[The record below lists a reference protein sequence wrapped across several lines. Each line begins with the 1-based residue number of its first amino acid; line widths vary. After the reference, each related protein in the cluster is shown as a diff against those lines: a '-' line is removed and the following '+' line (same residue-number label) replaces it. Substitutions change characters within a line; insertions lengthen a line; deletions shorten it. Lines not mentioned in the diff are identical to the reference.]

1 MTRVNRTVS
10 ATAAGIAVLTTA
22 STAMAASGEAGLP
35 QLKIETWPSQ
45 LFWLVVI
52 FGIGYIFM
60 ARIVTPRIGSVL
72 EERRTRL
79 DDDLTRAR
87 EASSE
92 AAQTRADYEAS
103 LDAARNE
110 AAEFARNAAADAAA
124 KADKEG
130 AKAAKKMAT
139 KIAAAETKL
148 AAARSE
154 AESNINFIRSQSSL
168 PVFAGFG
175 IKTLDDAYNLS
186 KISDGIVIG
195 SSLVEMI
202 HNQSDQKE
210 FENIYNYL
218 RKIAEAIN

>member
-10 ATAAGIAVLTTA
+10 ATAAGIAVLMTA
-22 STAMAASGEAGLP
+22 SKAMAASGEAGLP

-45 LFWLVVI
+45 IFWLVVT
-52 FGIGYIFM
+52 FGVGYIFM
-60 ARIVTPRIGSVL
+60 ERVVTPRIGSVL

-92 AAQTRADYEAS
+92 AGQTRADYEAS

-130 AKAAKKMAT
+130 AKTAKKMAT

-154 AESNINFIRSQSSL
+154 AEGNI
-168 PVFAGFG
+168 VAV
-175 IKTLDDAYNLS
+175 A
-186 KISDGIVIG
+186 
-195 SSLVEMI
+195 
-202 HNQSDQKE
+202 
-210 FENIYNYL
+210 
-218 RKIAEAIN
+218 AEAAIDAAQQLAGVKATKAQAEKAVKSAAAQGAG

>member
-45 LFWLVVI
+45 LFWLLVI

-110 AAEFARNAAADAAA
+110 AAEFARNATADAAA

-148 AAARSE
+148 ATARSE
-154 AESNINFIRSQSSL
+154 AEGNI
-168 PVFAGFG
+168 VAV
-175 IKTLDDAYNLS
+175 A
-186 KISDGIVIG
+186 
-195 SSLVEMI
+195 
-202 HNQSDQKE
+202 
-210 FENIYNYL
+210 
-218 RKIAEAIN
+218 AEAAIDAAQQLAGVKATKAQAEKAVKSAAAQGAG

>member
-103 LDAARNE
+103 LDVARNE

-148 AAARSE
+148 ATARSE
-154 AESNINFIRSQSSL
+154 AEGNI
-168 PVFAGFG
+168 VAV
-175 IKTLDDAYNLS
+175 A
-186 KISDGIVIG
+186 
-195 SSLVEMI
+195 
-202 HNQSDQKE
+202 
-210 FENIYNYL
+210 
-218 RKIAEAIN
+218 AEAAIDAAQQLAGVKATKAQAEKAVKSAAAQGAG

>member
-10 ATAAGIAVLTTA
+10 ATAAGIAVLMTA
-22 STAMAASGEAGLP
+22 SKAMAASGEAGLP

-45 LFWLVVI
+45 IFWLVVI
-52 FGIGYIFM
+52 FGVGYIFM
-60 ARIVTPRIGSVL
+60 ERVVTPRIGTVL

-79 DDDLTRAR
+79 DDDLARAR

-92 AAQTRADYEAS
+92 ATQTRADYEAS

-110 AAEFARNAAADAAA
+110 GAEFARNAAADAAA

-154 AESNINFIRSQSSL
+154 AEGNI
-168 PVFAGFG
+168 VAV
-175 IKTLDDAYNLS
+175 A
-186 KISDGIVIG
+186 
-195 SSLVEMI
+195 
-202 HNQSDQKE
+202 
-210 FENIYNYL
+210 
-218 RKIAEAIN
+218 AEAAIDAAQQLAGVKATKAQAEKAVKSAAAKGAG

>member
-10 ATAAGIAVLTTA
+10 ATAAGIAVLMTA
-22 STAMAASGEAGLP
+22 STAIAASGEAGLP

-45 LFWLVVI
+45 IFWLVVI
-52 FGIGYIFM
+52 FGVGYIFM
-60 ARIVTPRIGSVL
+60 ERVVTPRIGSVL

-92 AAQTRADYEAS
+92 AGQTRADYEAS

-130 AKAAKKMAT
+130 AKAAKNMAT

-154 AESNINFIRSQSSL
+154 AEGNI
-168 PVFAGFG
+168 VAV
-175 IKTLDDAYNLS
+175 A
-186 KISDGIVIG
+186 
-195 SSLVEMI
+195 
-202 HNQSDQKE
+202 
-210 FENIYNYL
+210 
-218 RKIAEAIN
+218 AEAAIDAAQQLAGVKATKAQAEKAVKSAAAQGAG